1 MLVIWK
7 NYMNKEIYKQQL
19 IEKIGEKRQEL
30 QHRKERLKENMLAG
44 VCKKSILAQRKVIFM
59 LEIQIDCLEYR
70 LQHNIIYK
78 L

>member
-1 MLVIWK
+1 
-7 NYMNKEIYKQQL
+7 
-19 IEKIGEKRQEL
+19 
-30 QHRKERLKENMLAG
+30 MLAG
-44 VCKKSILAQRKVIFM
+44 VCKKSILVQRKVIFM